1 MLSKVLRYLELGWP
15 DSIDDDLR
23 PYHNRRNELSL
34 EQGCVNRIVI
44 PSNLQPEVL
53 EMLHEGHVGIVKTKS
68 FARRYVYWPGIDKD
82 IEQTVR
88 VCNTCQRG
96 PAPLHPWEFPNH
108 PWSRVHVDYA
118 GPLPGNKMVLV
129 IIDAHSKWIDAFVT
143 GTATSS
149 ATIEKLRISFSTHG
163 LPDTVVSDNGT
174 CFTSKEFK
182 DFMEQNG
189 VRHITVA
196 PYHPSSNGLAE
207 KAVNI
212 VKDGLKHSDGTLE
225 SKLLRVL
232 FKYRATPHTTTG
244 ETPSKL
250 LMGRELKTPLD
261 NLRPNLNS
269 KVESK
274 QQQQKEQHDKRAVQR
289 VFSVGDLVYARNF
302 GRGDTWLP
310 GLLVAQTGPVSFVVE
325 LLQGGLVRKHQD
337 QIRMRFTKDTAT
349 PGPFQ
354 LQEKQL
360 PMPEIRD
367 APIVPNAPMI
377 CPPTVEVSTSIDS
390 GTSTDGVPCL
400 ESELPSCPS
409 PAPLRRSQRTP
420 KPRVVLDL

>member
-1 MLSKVLRYLELGWP
+1 MPAESILLLKFLSSAPTLIADQSARDSVLSKVLRYLELGWP

-82 IEQTVR
+82 IEQAVR
-88 VCNTCQRG
+88 VCNT
-96 PAPLHPWEFPNH
+96 W
-108 PWSRVHVDYA
+108 
-118 GPLPGNKMVLV
+118 PLPGNKMVLV

-149 ATIEKLRISFSTHG
+149 ATIEKLRASFSTHG

-196 PYHPSSNGLAE
+196 PYRPSSNGIAE

-232 FKYRATPHTTTG
+232 FKYRATPHTTTR

-250 LMGRELKTPLD
+250 
-261 NLRPNLNS
+261 S
-269 KVESK
+269 FQS
-274 QQQQKEQHDKRAVQR
+274 
-289 VFSVGDLVYARNF
+289 
-302 GRGDTWLP
+302 
-310 GLLVAQTGPVSFVVE
+310 GL
-325 LLQGGLVRKHQD
+325 
-337 QIRMRFTKDTAT
+337 
-349 PGPFQ
+349 
-354 LQEKQL
+354 
-360 PMPEIRD
+360 
-367 APIVPNAPMI
+367 
-377 CPPTVEVSTSIDS
+377 C
-390 GTSTDGVPCL
+390 
-400 ESELPSCPS
+400 
-409 PAPLRRSQRTP
+409 
-420 KPRVVLDL
+420 